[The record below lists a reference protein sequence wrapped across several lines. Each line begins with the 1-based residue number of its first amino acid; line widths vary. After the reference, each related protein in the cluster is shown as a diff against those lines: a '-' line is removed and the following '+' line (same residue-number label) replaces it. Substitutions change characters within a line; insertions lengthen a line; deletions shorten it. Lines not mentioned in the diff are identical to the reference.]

1 MCRIFDSHSPR
12 GFVPAAEPVCT
23 HASFIRFLLCILIS
37 SRLRAGL
44 RIRLYR
50 LCRRNIQV
58 LPAASF
64 PKAPGKSVFLFVFSC
79 FGAHEIKVRG
89 QYFFRLLTLPQY
101 LCNFYVSSVITISEK
116 ISCFYFFCKSG
127 QFYVQVVFMTIKK
140 ALPAPFRQSFPYFLK
155 RRGFT

>member
-50 LCRRNIQV
+50 LCRRTIQV

-101 LCNFYVSSVITISEK
+101 LCNFYVLSVITISEK

-140 ALPAPFRQSFPYFLK
+140 ALPVSFRQSFPYSLK

>member
-1 MCRIFDSHSPR
+1 MYPCLLYPVLIVYTHIFKAQSGPSNPFIQIMQKDYT
-12 GFVPAAEPVCT
+12 GAAGCVFSQST
-23 HASFIRFLLCILIS
+23 
-37 SRLRAGL
+37 
-44 RIRLYR
+44 
-50 LCRRNIQV
+50 
-58 LPAASF
+58 
-64 PKAPGKSVFLFVFSC
+64 GKSVFLFVFSC

-101 LCNFYVSSVITISEK
+101 LCNFYVLSVITISEK

-140 ALPAPFRQSFPYFLK
+140 ALPVSFRQSFPYSLK

>member
-1 MCRIFDSHSPR
+1 MLRIIFLRLSAGCAAFLTHIAPG

-50 LCRRNIQV
+50 LCRRTIQV

-64 PKAPGKSVFLFVFSC
+64 PKAPRKSVFLFVFSC

-101 LCNFYVSSVITISEK
+101 LCNFYVLSVITISEK

-127 QFYVQVVFMTIKK
+127 RFSAKVVNFMSKW
-140 ALPAPFRQSFPYFLK
+140 FS
-155 RRGFT
+155 